1 MRGRDGKERETE
13 GFVSNMEKDSNKEKE
28 EGERNDE
35 SILIEDAVMM
45 SIGVDS
51 RQVCPI
57 SPHRQ

>member
-1 MRGRDGKERETE
+1 MRGRDKRERETRE
-13 GFVSNMEKDSNKEKE
+13 LILTMHRDSNKEKV